1 MKRSLSLLLALLLAL
16 SLAMPVYA
24 AEADTVETL
33 TQALDYNDK
42 ENWAYFEPEAE
53 KDADVFLV
61 GPTVD
66 TRSYAN
72 TLDLNDKIKGAF
84 LNALDLE
91 RGMYSDAGRLFS
103 PYYRQMS
110 LNAFTLP
117 EAEREQAAAN
127 AYLDVSAAFR
137 WYLDHENNGRP
148 LILAGFSQGS
158 EMCLELMKEY
168 FGGDSAEAQTL
179 RDRLIAVYAIGW
191 SVTED
196 MINEYPQIVPAKG
209 ETDTGVVVSFDCED
223 GSLTDSPVIPA
234 GTKALS
240 INPLNWKTDGTPA
253 GKAQNIGAVM
263 TKDADPIFGLC
274 GAYIGDRGQLV
285 VTDITSKE
293 YPPIL
298 SIFQEGAYHIY
309 DYLFFFMN
317 LKRNVEARTAVYLAG
332 TPFEDV
338 KNGDRYADA
347 VRYVREKE
355 LMAGVS
361 ETEFSPDTDLTRAQ
375 LITILWNSKG
385 QPAVNGSI
393 PFSDVSEGAWY
404 TEAVRWAAGE
414 NIARGYGNGKFGT
427 DDPVTR
433 EQMVSLLWRMNGSPD
448 AKNADLSVCPDAGK
462 VSAWAEEAV
471 SWAVDSGVIRGRS
484 SGLAPLDTVT
494 RGEAA
499 MVLMNAHVT
508 KRDWPDPAPLN
519 GLSDYIAWAEET
531 GYPSGNLEAQ
541 GVIGINQDYYHT
553 PAGTDAYTSGKIV
566 IGDSRC
572 CQLGIYQQR
581 TGRNDCAVYAV
592 WGGHYFGELTPP
604 LMTDELQAEVEKC
617 FRAQIDSC
625 GKCTIYFFA
634 TVNDY
639 DYRENRNGNRI
650 ASAIQ
655 AAERFAS
662 LAYDRSGVVYHPEV
676 VVIGFDG
683 GRGTGTIFSVPH
695 ALFNSG
701 LSDFNRDLRAAVS
714 ESDLLAPY
722 ISRFTTVPE
731 LVGGKAAFISDGLH
745 YDDEVLA
752 EITSFL
758 LAEPKH

>member
-1 MKRSLSLLLALLLAL
+1 
-16 SLAMPVYA
+16 
-24 AEADTVETL
+24 
-33 TQALDYNDK
+33 
-42 ENWAYFEPEAE
+42 
-53 KDADVFLV
+53 
-61 GPTVD
+61 
-66 TRSYAN
+66 
-72 TLDLNDKIKGAF
+72 
-84 LNALDLE
+84 
-91 RGMYSDAGRLFS
+91 
-103 PYYRQMS
+103 MS
-110 LNAFTLP
+110 LNAYVLP
-117 EAEREQAAAN
+117 EAERDQAEAN

-168 FGGDSAEAQTL
+168 FGGDSAEALAL

-196 MINEYPQIVPAKG
+196 VSKEYPQIVPAQG
-209 ETDTGVVVSFDCED
+209 ETDTGVVVSFGCED

-263 TKDADPIFGLC
+263 AKDAAPIFGLC
-274 GAYIGDRGQLV
+274 GAYIGDRGKLV
-285 VTDITSKE
+285 VTDITPKE

-338 KNGDRYADA
+338 KDGDWYADA

-361 ETEFSPDTDLTRAQ
+361 ETEFSPGTDLTRSQ

-385 QPAVNGSI
+385 QPAANGSI

-499 MVLMNAHVT
+499 MVLRNAHVT

-531 GYPSGNLEAQ
+531 GYSSGNLEAQ

-553 PAGTDAYTSGKIV
+553 PAGSDAYTSGRIV

-581 TGRNDCAVYAV
+581 TGRNDYAVYAV

-604 LMTDELQAEVEKC
+604 LMTDKLQTEVEKC

-625 GKCTIYFFA
+625 GTCTIYFFA

-639 DYRENRNGNRI
+639 DYRENRNSGRI

-662 LAYDRSGVVYHPEV
+662 LSYDRNGVIYHPEV

-695 ALFNSG
+695 TLFNSC

-714 ESDLLAPY
+714 ESDLLTPY
-722 ISRFTTVPE
+722 SSRFTTVPE
-731 LVGGKAAFISDGLH
+731 LVGGKAGFISDGLH

-752 EITSFL
+752 EITSYL
-758 LAEPKH
+758 LAETKQ